1 MIGPAVVKEI
11 QMFFSSRNLTPSV
24 NTTHARLIP
33 KNLDGKRV
41 EDYSPIVLCVVF
53 YKIISNMLTICLK
66 LVLSFFISENQSA
79 FVQRRAISYNV
90 IITHEILQYLKTSQA
105 QKNCSMAV
113 KTNKSK
119 AYDMYELD
127 FKSKVLQKIGFHTT

>member
-1 MIGPAVVKEI
+1 
-11 QMFFSSRNLTPSV
+11 
-24 NTTHARLIP
+24 
-33 KNLDGKRV
+33 
-41 EDYSPIVLCVVF
+41 
-53 YKIISNMLTICLK
+53 MLTVCLK

-127 FKSKVLQKIGFHTT
+127 FKSKVLQKIGFHTTWKRWIMQCITTVYYSYLVNDVVFVQIKPNRDIRLGDPLSLYANKQKY